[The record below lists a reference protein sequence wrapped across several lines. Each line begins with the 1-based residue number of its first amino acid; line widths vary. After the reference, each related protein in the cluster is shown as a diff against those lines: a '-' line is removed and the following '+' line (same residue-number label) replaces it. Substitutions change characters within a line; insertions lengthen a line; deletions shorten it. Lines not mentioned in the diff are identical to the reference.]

1 MSGRASQRQLPA
13 PQRILRAIASR
24 VPPWGTIKAALLGV
38 TFSLA
43 ALGVAASIRSA
54 VSVWQDNGAISRL
67 SAGEDL
73 PVAAGA
79 RPEVLL
85 ARAHFLLQRGRM
97 DEAQA
102 LVPAVKTSSDVQLLA
117 NFHYNLANARLRA
130 AYSLLEQNRVDP
142 AIPLVRLAK
151 DGYRAALAINPGD
164 WDARYNL
171 DLAMRLVRDF
181 PQIERSFD
189 DPPPQIPKQLWTDL
203 PGVPKGLP

>member
-1 MSGRASQRQLPA
+1 MSGPASSLQLPG
-13 PQRILRAIASR
+13 PRRILRAIASR
-24 VPPWGTIKAALLGV
+24 LPPRGSIKGAFLGV
-38 TFSLA
+38 ALSLA
-43 ALGVAASIRSA
+43 ALGLAASIWST
-54 VSVWQDNGAISRL
+54 VSVWQDNRAISRL

-73 PVAAGA
+73 LVASGA
-79 RPEVLL
+79 RPQVLL
-85 ARAHFLLQRGRM
+85 ARAHFLLQHGRI

-102 LVPAVKTSSDVQLLA
+102 LVPAVKAGGSMQLLA
-117 NFHYNLANARLRA
+117 TLHYDLANARLRA